1 MEHVLWRT
9 GFVTEVP
16 MQVEIAVKVAGRL
29 VKTHVQ
35 EVAGTLEQMEE
46 TIHALGKRVAGD
58 ALQSSVDAI
67 VGPRPLF
74 PKRAASCGTGAISH
88 AP

>member
-1 MEHVLWRT
+1 
-9 GFVTEVP
+9 
-16 MQVEIAVKVAGRL
+16 MQVEITVKVDGRL

-35 EVAGTLEQMEE
+35 EVQGTLEQMEE

-58 ALQSSVDAI
+58 ALQASVEA
-67 VGPRPLF
+67 VVAPRPLF
-74 PKRAASCGTGAISH
+74 RKRAAPCGTGASKH